1 MNRINIIAKY
11 IKNGTILRITKFKHG
26 MRGTLF
32 DANGKKI
39 CSAVFYEKD
48 RDNTIY
54 RVKEYFGFNDG
65 STCLIYT
72 KLLKK

>member
-1 MNRINIIAKY
+1 MGKINIIAKY
-11 IKNGTILRITKFKHG
+11 TNGGNILRITENKQG

-32 DANGKKI
+32 DGNGKKI

-54 RVKEYFGFNDG
+54 RVKEYFGFNG
-65 STCLIYT
+65 QSTSLI
-72 KLLKK
+72 

>member
-11 IKNGTILRITKFKHG
+11 IKDGNTLRITEFSQG

-32 DANGKKI
+32 DDNGKKI
-39 CSAVFYEKD
+39 CSAFFYEKD

-54 RVKEYFGFNDG
+54 RVKEYFGFNG
-65 STCLIYT
+65 ESTSLI
-72 KLLKK
+72 

>member
-11 IKNGTILRITKFKHG
+11 AKGNIILRITKFKQG

-32 DANGKKI
+32 DDNGKKI

-48 RDNTIY
+48 MDNTIY
-54 RVKEYFGFNDG
+54 RVNEYFGFNDG
-65 STCLIYT
+65 NTCLIYT
-72 KLLKK
+72 KL

>member
-1 MNRINIIAKY
+1 MGKINIIAKY
-11 IKNGTILRITKFKHG
+11 TKGGIILRITENKQG

-32 DANGKKI
+32 DDNGKKI

-54 RVKEYFGFNDG
+54 RVKEYFGFNG
-65 STCLIYT
+65 QSTSLI
-72 KLLKK
+72 

>member
-11 IKNGTILRITKFKHG
+11 IKGSIILRITEFKHG
-26 MRGTLF
+26 IRGTLF
-32 DANGKKI
+32 DSNGKKI

-54 RVKEYFGFNDG
+54 RVKEYFGFNDRD
-65 STCLIYT
+65 SQ
-72 KLLKK
+72 

>member
-1 MNRINIIAKY
+1 MINIIAKY
-11 IKNGTILRITKFKHG
+11 IKGSTTLRITEFKQG

-32 DANGKKI
+32 DSNGKKI

-48 RDNTIY
+48 MDNTIY
-54 RVKEYFGFNDG
+54 RVKEYFGFNNG

-72 KLLKK
+72 K

>member
-11 IKNGTILRITKFKHG
+11 VKSGTTLRITEFKQG

-54 RVKEYFGFNDG
+54 RVKEYFGFNNR
-65 STCLIYT
+65 SACLIYT
-72 KLLKK
+72 KL

>member
-1 MNRINIIAKY
+1 
-11 IKNGTILRITKFKHG
+11 

-32 DANGKKI
+32 DDNGKKI

-48 RDNTIY
+48 KDNTIY

-65 STCLIYT
+65 NTCLIYT
-72 KLLKK
+72 KL

>member
-1 MNRINIIAKY
+1 MNMINIIAKY
-11 IKNGTILRITKFKHG
+11 VKNGITLRITEFKQG

-32 DANGKKI
+32 DLNGKKI
-39 CSAVFYEKD
+39 CSAVFYERD

-72 KLLKK
+72 KL

>member
-1 MNRINIIAKY
+1 
-11 IKNGTILRITKFKHG
+11 

-32 DANGKKI
+32 DDNGKKI

-54 RVKEYFGFNDG
+54 RVKEYFGFNG
-65 STCLIYT
+65 QSTSLI
-72 KLLKK
+72 

>member
-11 IKNGTILRITKFKHG
+11 IKDGNTLRITEFSQG

-32 DANGKKI
+32 DDNGKKI

-54 RVKEYFGFNDG
+54 RVKEYFGFNG
-65 STCLIYT
+65 QSTSFI
-72 KLLKK
+72 

>member
-11 IKNGTILRITKFKHG
+11 TKGNIILRIAKFKQG

-32 DANGKKI
+32 DDNGKKI

-48 RDNTIY
+48 MDNTIY
-54 RVKEYFGFNDG
+54 RVKEYFGFND
-65 STCLIYT
+65 
-72 KLLKK
+72 